1 MSININTNI
10 YTGPMD
16 MLLNLIEKNKI
27 DIYDI
32 KISDITDHYLAELET
47 MKNSINPD
55 EITEFV
61 YMASLLL
68 ELKSKSLLPKNE
80 YIDEEE
86 EITEEILM
94 ERLLEYKKFKVLS
107 MELRE
112 MSNDS
117 LLYFSKVQEDLSAFI
132 MEEPKNEIIKDT
144 NILLDTFINIF
155 KKNIEMEKK
164 FLDSDILK
172 ADEYSVDD
180 YMENIESKLQ
190 KGRKYTIKD
199 LIEDKGS
206 KSEIIVIFLSVLE
219 LIKTRVVKVIQENNY
234 NNIYV
239 ELR

>member
-1 MSININTNI
+1 MSININTNT

-47 MKNSINPD
+47 MKDSINPD

-80 YIDEEE
+80 YIDDEE

-144 NILLDTFINIF
+144 NKEIKKKTKIL
-155 KKNIEMEKK
+155 
-164 FLDSDILK
+164 
-172 ADEYSVDD
+172 
-180 YMENIESKLQ
+180 
-190 KGRKYTIKD
+190 
-199 LIEDKGS
+199 
-206 KSEIIVIFLSVLE
+206 
-219 LIKTRVVKVIQENNY
+219 
-234 NNIYV
+234 
-239 ELR
+239 

>member
-1 MSININTNI
+1 MSININTNT

-47 MKNSINPD
+47 MKDSINPD

-80 YIDEEE
+80 YIDDEE

-164 FLDSDILK
+164 FLDSEILK
-172 ADEYSVDD
+172 ADKYSVDD
-180 YMENIESKLQ
+180 YMGNIESKLQ
-190 KGRKYTIKD
+190 KGRKYTIRD

-206 KSEIIVIFLSVLE
+206 KSEIIVIFLSILE